1 MAVRKRPIWIVLLN
15 WKGADDTISCI
26 DSLLRMN
33 ETGWKLAVCDN
44 ASPDDS
50 LPRLRAAL
58 QERFG
63 EDWAEI
69 PEDGVDQSPLP
80 DARVV
85 LIRNAGNHGYAG
97 GNNVGL
103 RLALRDSEMSHC
115 WVLNND
121 TEVAADALSQVLAHA
136 ATHPDQGIIGSTLAY
151 HDRPGI
157 MQAAGGAQYNRW
169 TGMVRLIGHERPVAE
184 AAMFAGT
191 RLDFVVGAAMLIR
204 RAWLEQV
211 GLMDASYFLYLEEID
226 YCRKG
231 IGRFSLGFAPAS
243 IVFHK
248 EGGSTGGKRA
258 AISELA
264 DFYNIRN
271 RLRVTWRHFPYAMP
285 TVMAGLFITIANR
298 IRRKQWDRV
307 GMVLRIMVSFNRIDY
322 KDIR

>member
-1 MAVRKRPIWIVLLN
+1 MDAADRPVWVVLLN
-15 WKGADDTISCI
+15 WKGADDTIACI
-26 DSLLRMN
+26 RSLLAMDN
-33 ETGWKLAVCDN
+33 QGWRLAVCDN

-50 LPRLRAAL
+50 MPRLRATMDTC
-58 QERFG
+58 FG
-63 EDWAEI
+63 DNWTELSEAD
-69 PEDGVDQSPLP
+69 VD
-80 DARVV
+80 RVTPATRAF
-85 LIRNAGNHGYAG
+85 LIRNADNHGYAG

-103 RLALRDSEMSHC
+103 RLALKDPGMSHC

-121 TEVAADALSQVLAHA
+121 TEVAADALSQILHHA
-136 ATHPDQGIIGSTLAY
+136 AAHPDQGVIGSTLAY
-151 HDRPGI
+151 YDRPQI

-169 TGMVRLIGHERPVAE
+169 TGMVRLIGHAQPVAN
-184 AAMFAGT
+184 AAAYAGT

-231 IGRFSLGFAPAS
+231 AGRFSLGFAPAS
-243 IVFHK
+243 IVLHK
-248 EGGSTGGKRA
+248 EGGSTGGKRTD
-258 AISELA
+258 ISELA

-285 TVMAGLFITIANR
+285 TVMAGLLMTIVNR
-298 IRRKQWDRV
+298 IRRKQWNRV
-307 GMVLRIMVSFNRIDY
+307 GMVVRIIFNFNRIDY

>member
-1 MAVRKRPIWIVLLN
+1 MGTAERPVWVVLLN
-15 WKGADDTISCI
+15 WKGADDTIACI
-26 DSLLRMN
+26 RSLLSMK
-33 ETGWKLAVCDN
+33 ETGWRLVVCDN

-50 LPRLRAAL
+50 MTRLRAAMGTC
-58 QERFG
+58 FG
-63 EDWAEI
+63 QDWAELA
-69 PEDGVDQSPLP
+69 EADVDTATPA
-80 DARVV
+80 ARALLV
-85 LIRNAGNHGYAG
+85 RNAGNHGFAG

-103 RLALRDSEMSHC
+103 RLALTDPAMRHC

-121 TEVAADALSQVLAHA
+121 TEVAPDALSQVLAHA
-136 ATHPDQGIIGSTLAY
+136 AAHPDQGIIGSTLAY
-151 HDRPGI
+151 HDRPQI

-169 TGMVRLIGHERPVAE
+169 TGMVRLIGHEQPVAS
-184 AAMFAGT
+184 AAAFAGT

-243 IVFHK
+243 VVLHK

-271 RLRVTWRHFPYAMP
+271 RLRVTRRHFPYALP

-298 IRRKQWDRV
+298 IRRGQWDRV
-307 GMVLRIMVSFNRIDY
+307 GMVVRILFNFNRIDY